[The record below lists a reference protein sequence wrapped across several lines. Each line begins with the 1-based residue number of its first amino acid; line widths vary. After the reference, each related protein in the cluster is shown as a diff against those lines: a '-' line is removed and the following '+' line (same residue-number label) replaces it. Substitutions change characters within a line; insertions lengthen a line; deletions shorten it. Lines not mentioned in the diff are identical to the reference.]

1 MRNIMRFPNHTWYL
15 AACSKGISIR
25 RRRIDPLVMG
35 RKRKAKQDKAIKPKE
50 YADICNIKTLKS
62 GTNQISMET
71 QLMDYGPSVH

>member
-1 MRNIMRFPNHTWYL
+1 
-15 AACSKGISIR
+15 
-25 RRRIDPLVMG
+25 MG